1 MCIIP
6 SFITQTSPQSHS
18 PYIYPYSNNQPRAV
32 LPVVILSKVIFL
44 SVILP
49 VIILP
54 MVICPT
60 AIHLSVFYPIVI
72 LLLVTLL
79 ALFYHTLIHLI
90 VIYITVTLPQSSIT
104 ERERE
109 RKRERERERER
120 ERLTDRQI
128 DRQTDIGFI
137 ASMHNLHKGQSKV
150 QQVTRGHNI
159 VAGGW
164 AGASNP
170 HPHPKPHSIHKH
182 T

>member
-18 PYIYPYSNNQPRAV
+18 PYIHPYSNNQPRAV
-32 LPVVILSKVIFL
+32 LPVVILSKFIIL
-44 SVILP
+44 SAILP

-79 ALFYHTLIHLI
+79 ALFYHTLIHPI

-109 RKRERERERER
+109 RER
-120 ERLTDRQI
+120 
-128 DRQTDIGFI
+128 GY
-137 ASMHNLHKGQSKV
+137 S
-150 QQVTRGHNI
+150 
-159 VAGGW
+159 GG
-164 AGASNP
+164 GVILP
-170 HPHPKPHSIHKH
+170 LYRV
-182 T
+182 